1 MTSETRVVAYER
13 VVAAPPEQIFA
24 LIADP
29 AAQPRWDGNDN
40 LAVAAVGQRVRA
52 VGDVFVMTLTLGS
65 QRENHVVEFAEGRRI
80 AWRPSEA
87 GQPPPGHLWRWE
99 LEPLDDGRTLVRHT
113 YDWSL
118 LTDPKRLERARAT
131 TADRLRA
138 SVDRLAEQAE
148 PITRPRAVAYVVRDG
163 AVLVFTHRPTPGTGT
178 AGLQVPG
185 GTIHDGEDPTA
196 AVVRE
201 VREETGLEVEV
212 VRPLG
217 TITRGG
223 RELHHF
229 HVAPL
234 GEVPQAWDH
243 DEMSD
248 GDVPLWTFSLFW
260 LPIPVARHALDHGMG
275 DLLDRL

>member
-1 MTSETRVVAYER
+1 MTSDARVVAYER
-13 VVAAPPEQIFA
+13 VVAAPPDQVFA

-52 VGDVFVMTLTLGS
+52 VGDVFVMRLTRGED
-65 QRENHVVEFAEGRRI
+65 RENHVVEFTEGRRI
-80 AWRPSEA
+80 AWRPSEP

-113 YDWSL
+113 YDWSE
-118 LTDPKRLERARAT
+118 LTDPKRWERARAT

-138 SVDRLAEQAE
+138 SVDRLAELAE

-163 AVLVFTHRPTPGTGT
+163 AVLVFTHRPTGATEG

-185 GTIHDGEDPTA
+185 GTVHDGEDPAA

-217 TITRGG
+217 TITRQG

-234 GEVPQAWDH
+234 GDVPQAWDH
-243 DEMSD
+243 DERSD